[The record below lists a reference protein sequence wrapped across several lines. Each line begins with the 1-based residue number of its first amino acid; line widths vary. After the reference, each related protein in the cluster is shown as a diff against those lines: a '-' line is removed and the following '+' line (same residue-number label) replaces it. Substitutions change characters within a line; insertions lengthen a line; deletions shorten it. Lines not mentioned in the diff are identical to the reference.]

1 MFKKQSAYLQGA
13 YFSIATMHQ
22 KQKVIAPLFYEAWGA
37 VAQVPQSLNTDA
49 LGTFSGEIEREGD
62 MLSVVR
68 KKCLLAMD
76 LLNLDIGV
84 ASEGSFG
91 AHPSLGFLPANTEC
105 MLFIDRKNGV
115 EVLESVLSTET
126 NFMGKYIETE
136 RELLAFA
143 KTVGFPDHALILRSS
158 KEGSGAIYKGI
169 QTPEQLSHYFKEIS
183 QQYGTVFAETDMRAL
198 YNPTRMK
205 IIEQC
210 TRKLIQTIRCFCPA
224 CGAPGFGVTTSL
236 SGLPCKLCAT
246 PTRSVLGYVRNCRQ
260 CGHTEETMYP
270 NGKKYE
276 DPMFCDCCNP

>member
-1 MFKKQSAYLQGA
+1 MSSGDGFVKSGYWGCQRRKLWRPSQSGVFACKYR
-13 YFSIATMHQ
+13 MHSVRRQ
-22 KQKVIAPLFYEAWGA
+22 EKW
-37 VAQVPQSLNTDA
+37 
-49 LGTFSGEIEREGD
+49 SG
-62 MLSVVR
+62 
-68 KKCLLAMD
+68 
-76 LLNLDIGV
+76 
-84 ASEGSFG
+84 
-91 AHPSLGFLPANTEC
+91 
-105 MLFIDRKNGV
+105 
-115 EVLESVLSTET
+115 T

-136 RELLAFA
+136 GELLAFA

-169 QTPEQLSHYFKEIS
+169 QTPEELSHYFKEIS

-224 CGAPGFGVTTSL
+224 CGAPGFGVGTSL